1 MALKKLMATK
11 KIITTSEIYALYFV
25 KHPYRS
31 DLNFFAFDLDEL
43 RKELNKPGL
52 TYTPEIYEVQF
63 FMKKPI
69 FKKYTLAQ
77 LKKLNIR

>member
-1 MALKKLMATK
+1 MAKKD
-11 KIITTSEIYALYFV
+11 IVPTSEIYSLYFV
-25 KHPYRS
+25 KNPFRS
-31 DLNFFAFDLDEL
+31 DLNFFSFDLEAMRNTIKNSNILSWDV
-43 RKELNKPGL
+43 
-52 TYTPEIYEVQF
+52 YEVQF